1 MVNEAHL
8 ALLRQGVEA
17 WNQWRENNHEIL
29 ADLSEADLSRA
40 NLTGADLRGVNLRGA
55 DLRMANLTE
64 ANLTGA
70 DMGRAILSGA
80 NFRMAKLDQANLT
93 EANLNGAYL
102 SLATLHEANLSG
114 ANLTEAN
121 LRIATL
127 SEADLNGANLAGAN
141 LTGASLERTL
151 ALDTNFNKAILTATC
166 LEDWQTNS
174 RTNLDDVICDYV
186 YLRQG
191 QQERAPSDGN
201 FAPREFTKL
210 FQKPLDRV
218 ESIFSNKVEAVQ
230 EHQRRDDIDNYT
242 SLPNYAQA
250 AAEIPR
256 SNDIDNYASAPN
268 SAQAA
273 AEIPRS
279 NDIDNYA
286 SQANCAET
294 AAEIQQLLQLLG
306 QTYLTNTPLEKLEVV
321 AEAIKHIESNP
332 PLKVRVVK
340 ALKVEGTE
348 SLRYLIAH
356 PLVNILLAAVEGWQE
371 VD

>member
-1 MVNEAHL
+1 
-8 ALLRQGVEA
+8 
-17 WNQWRENNHEIL
+17 
-29 ADLSEADLSRA
+29 
-40 NLTGADLRGVNLRGA
+40 
-55 DLRMANLTE
+55 
-64 ANLTGA
+64 
-70 DMGRAILSGA
+70 
-80 NFRMAKLDQANLT
+80 
-93 EANLNGAYL
+93 
-102 SLATLHEANLSG
+102 
-114 ANLTEAN
+114 
-121 LRIATL
+121 
-127 SEADLNGANLAGAN
+127 
-141 LTGASLERTL
+141 
-151 ALDTNFNKAILTATC
+151 
-166 LEDWQTNS
+166 
-174 RTNLDDVICDYV
+174 VICDYV

-191 QQERAPSDGN
+191 QQERTPSDGN

-242 SLPNYAQA
+242 SPPNYAQA

-268 SAQAA
+268 YAQAAAEIPRRDDINNYTSQPNYAEAA

-286 SQANCAET
+286 SQPNCAET

-340 ALKVEGTE
+340 ALKVDGTE

>member
-1 MVNEAHL
+1 MVNEEHL

-70 DMGRAILSGA
+70 DLGRAILSGA

-141 LTGASLERTL
+141 LTGANLERTL

-210 FQKPLDRV
+210 FQKPVDRV

-242 SLPNYAQA
+242 SPPNYAQA

-256 SNDIDNYASAPN
+256 SNDIDNYASQP
-268 SAQAA
+268 
-273 AEIPRS
+273 
-279 NDIDNYA
+279 
-286 SQANCAET
+286 NCAET

-340 ALKVEGTE
+340 ALKVDGTE
-348 SLRYLIAH
+348 ALRYLIAH

>member
-1 MVNEAHL
+1 
-8 ALLRQGVEA
+8 
-17 WNQWRENNHEIL
+17 
-29 ADLSEADLSRA
+29 
-40 NLTGADLRGVNLRGA
+40 
-55 DLRMANLTE
+55 
-64 ANLTGA
+64 
-70 DMGRAILSGA
+70 
-80 NFRMAKLDQANLT
+80 
-93 EANLNGAYL
+93 
-102 SLATLHEANLSG
+102 
-114 ANLTEAN
+114 
-121 LRIATL
+121 
-127 SEADLNGANLAGAN
+127 
-141 LTGASLERTL
+141 
-151 ALDTNFNKAILTATC
+151 
-166 LEDWQTNS
+166 
-174 RTNLDDVICDYV
+174 VICDYV

-210 FQKPLDRV
+210 FQKPVDRV

-230 EHQRRDDIDNYT
+230 EHQRRDNIDNYT
-242 SLPNYAQA
+242 SPPNYAEAAAEIPRRDDINNYTSPPNYTEAAAEIPRRDYINNYTSPPNYTEA

-256 SNDIDNYASAPN
+256 SNDINNYASPPN
-268 SAQAA
+268 YTEAA

-340 ALKVEGTE
+340 ALKVDGTE
-348 SLRYLIAH
+348 ALRYLIAH

>member
-1 MVNEAHL
+1 
-8 ALLRQGVEA
+8 
-17 WNQWRENNHEIL
+17 
-29 ADLSEADLSRA
+29 
-40 NLTGADLRGVNLRGA
+40 
-55 DLRMANLTE
+55 
-64 ANLTGA
+64 
-70 DMGRAILSGA
+70 
-80 NFRMAKLDQANLT
+80 
-93 EANLNGAYL
+93 
-102 SLATLHEANLSG
+102 
-114 ANLTEAN
+114 
-121 LRIATL
+121 
-127 SEADLNGANLAGAN
+127 
-141 LTGASLERTL
+141 
-151 ALDTNFNKAILTATC
+151 
-166 LEDWQTNS
+166 
-174 RTNLDDVICDYV
+174 VICDYV

-230 EHQRRDDIDNYT
+230 EHHRRDDIDNYT
-242 SLPNYAQA
+242 SLPNYAEA

-268 SAQAA
+268 YAQAAAEIPRRDDINNYTWQPNYAEVA

-279 NDIDNYA
+279 NDIDNNA
-286 SQANCAET
+286 SQPNCAET

-340 ALKVEGTE
+340 ALKVDGTE
-348 SLRYLIAH
+348 ALRYLIAH